1 MSVKIIAQQYI
12 LTSLNSV
19 RDTLEDVLKITDTK
33 KSSAKKVTPLAS
45 SGGVAKG
52 LFDVEDEGGDDG
64 LVGGMGTDDI
74 MKYIQQNQAAD
85 DDDLD
90 LF

>member
-1 MSVKIIAQQYI
+1 M
-12 LTSLNSV
+12 
-19 RDTLEDVLKITDTK
+19 RDSLEDVLKITDTK
-33 KSSAKKVTPLAS
+33 KPSAAKKVAPGVG
-45 SGGVAKG
+45 SGRG
-52 LFDVEDEGGDDG
+52 LFDEEEEETGVGD
-64 LVGGMGTDDI
+64 MGTDDI

>member
-1 MSVKIIAQQYI
+1 M
-12 LTSLNSV
+12 
-19 RDTLEDVLKITDTK
+19 RDSLEDVLKIADQK
-33 KSSAKKVTPLAS
+33 KPTGAKKVAPVSS
-45 SGGVAKG
+45 SGGKG
-52 LFDVEDEGGDDG
+52 LFDLDDEGADG
-64 LVGGMGTDDI
+64 GVGEMGKDDI